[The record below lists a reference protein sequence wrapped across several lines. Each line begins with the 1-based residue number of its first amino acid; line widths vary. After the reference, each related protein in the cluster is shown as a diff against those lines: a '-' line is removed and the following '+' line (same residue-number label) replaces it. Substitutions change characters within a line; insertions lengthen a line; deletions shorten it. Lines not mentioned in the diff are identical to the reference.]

1 MTDKA
6 LKTHG
11 GRRPGAGRPA
21 GSGRYSVVRSV
32 RLTPEAAQHC
42 EARGGNAYIR
52 AIIERALKEGAANEQ
67 TLRVPRELPPW
78 IRPVAADAAPVTV
91 PRVDM
96 HAACGFPSPAADYE
110 TEDFNLNDYFVER
123 PAATYVVEASGDSMI
138 DAGIHPHDI
147 LIVDRSLEPK
157 NGDIVLAF
165 YDGSFTVKRFFKRGS
180 RVELRPENAAAGY
193 PVLRPSPLE
202 EFSVEGVVTGIG
214 RRLRK

>member
-1 MTDKA
+1 MTDNA
-6 LKTHG
+6 PCTHG

-32 RLTPEAAQHC
+32 RLTPETAQRC

-52 AIIERALKEGAANEQ
+52 AIIEKALKEGAAGEQ
-67 TLRVPRELPPW
+67 ALRVRHGLPPRA
-78 IRPVAADAAPVTV
+78 RPVAADASVSV

-138 DAGIHPHDI
+138 DAGIRPHDI

-157 NGDIVLAF
+157 SGDIVLAF
-165 YDGSFTVKRFFKRGS
+165 YDGSFTVKRFYRRGS
-180 RVELRPENAAAGY
+180 LVELRPENAAAGY